1 MNKVKVVGWS
11 KGNDGNIIGK
21 YDSNPMLNTMVYDVY
36 FPDIFIRKYG
46 TNVISDNM
54 YSQVDSEVFFALHT
68 LCNP

>member
-11 KGNDGNIIGK
+11 KDDNGNIIGK

-36 FPDIFIRKYG
+36 FPDISIRKYG